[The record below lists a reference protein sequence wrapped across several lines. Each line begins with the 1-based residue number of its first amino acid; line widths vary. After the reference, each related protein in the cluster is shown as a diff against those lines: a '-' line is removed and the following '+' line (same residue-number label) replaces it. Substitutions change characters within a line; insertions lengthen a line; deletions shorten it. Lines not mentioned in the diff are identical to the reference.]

1 MVVEVSLITLSVS
14 SYRCFA
20 SEQAIEL
27 RPITCLFG
35 RNNSG
40 KSALARAPL
49 VVSTGVRTD
58 SPTPLDL
65 DSVGDDIVGTFL
77 ELIHGNRPHGSLEIG
92 MTFDDSLPALL
103 RVSIKIQNIDEYHT
117 QVVSA
122 LDLESGDD
130 RFSMVWQGGD
140 PNSGPVEYS
149 VSGAGFELHDVQ
161 VFFHGLLPD
170 AIDPKSFPEV
180 AYETLMAAFDA
191 IRNSF
196 DEIRYLGPFRDRPSR
211 FYRIPSKMPKNVG
224 QSGENTAGILATDLV
239 RNQGG
244 LTRFI
249 NDHFGSS
256 LPGWSINTVETGGL
270 YNIVLQSKSDAGL
283 QVNLT
288 DTGTGIAQA
297 LPIFVQRALDLYRPE
312 GRSVLEIVEQPE
324 LHLHPAAHGAI
335 ADLYLAATR
344 DTNTR
349 FIVETHS
356 ETFLLRLRRRIA
368 EGEVD
373 PEDVAIY
380 FVDSTGVRSHAR
392 RINIDRSGN
401 LDYWPEGVYSEDY
414 YEARQLTRA
423 QLARLSENDAS

>member
-1 MVVEVSLITLSVS
+1 MSLITLSVS

-20 SEQAIEL
+20 SEQTIDL

-92 MTFDDSLPALL
+92 MTFDDSLPAPL

-117 QVVSA
+117 QVVSE
-122 LDLESGDD
+122 LELESGDD
-130 RFSMVWQGGD
+130 RFSMIWQGGD
-140 PNSGPVEYS
+140 LNSGPAEYS
-149 VSGAGFELHDVQ
+149 VSGTGFELHGVQ
-161 VFFHGLLPD
+161 ITFRGLLPEV
-170 AIDPKSFPEV
+170 IDPKNFLDAAHE
-180 AYETLMAAFDA
+180 ELTKAFDA
-191 IRNSF
+191 IRKSF
-196 DEIRYLGPFRDRPSR
+196 DSIRYLGPFRDRPSR
-211 FYRIPSKMPKNVG
+211 FYRMPSRMPRNVG

-244 LTRFI
+244 LISFI
-249 NDHFGSS
+249 NEHFGSS
-256 LPGWSINTVETGGL
+256 LPGWSINTVEAGGL

-283 QVNLT
+283 RVNLT

-312 GRSVLEIVEQPE
+312 GHPVLEIVEQPE

-335 ADLYLAATR
+335 ADLYLAAAK
-344 DTNTR
+344 DTKTR
-349 FIVETHS
+349 FVIETHS

-373 PEDVAIY
+373 PKDVAIY
-380 FVDSTGVRSHAR
+380 FVDSTGGRSHAR
-392 RINIDRSGN
+392 RINVDRSGN
-401 LDYWPEGVYSEDY
+401 LDYWPEGVFSEDY

-423 QLARLSENDAS
+423 QLAHLGENDAN